1 MNTHLT
7 VPVFCA
13 ILQAELLLELFFGL
27 RADCGSNDGVIPQQH
42 EHRNAL
48 HAGRVSLGNSGVL
61 YTGIKRAAQV
71 LRSLGY
77 RSGSPDGLHKGG
89 YIGSIA
95 YVADGVKISGG
106 KLQV

>member
-1 MNTHLT
+1 M
-7 VPVFCA
+7 
-13 ILQAELLLELFFGL
+13 G
-27 RADCGSNDGVIPQQH
+27 
-42 EHRNAL
+42 
-48 HAGRVSLGNSGVL
+48 GRVAFNRRLGAAFCRLGSEDGGRGSLGNSGVL

-77 RSGSPDGLHKGG
+77 RSGSPDGSHKSG

-95 YVADGVKISGG
+95 YVADGVKIPGG

>member
-1 MNTHLT
+1 MGGRFDFNRRLGAA
-7 VPVFCA
+7 FC
-13 ILQAELLLELFFGL
+13 
-27 RADCGSNDGVIPQQH
+27 RPGSEDG
-42 EHRNAL
+42 
-48 HAGRVSLGNSGVL
+48 GVL

-95 YVADGVKISGG
+95 YVADSVKISGG

>member
-1 MNTHLT
+1 MGGRFDFNRRLGAA
-7 VPVFCA
+7 FCRPGT
-13 ILQAELLLELFFGL
+13 E
-27 RADCGSNDGVIPQQH
+27 DG
-42 EHRNAL
+42 
-48 HAGRVSLGNSGVL
+48 GRGSLGNSGVL

-89 YIGSIA
+89 YAGSIA
-95 YVADGVKISGG
+95 YDADGVKISGG